1 MLKLLIQQGELSR
14 KSCLVRASNK
24 SDGELVKDEDNEGND
39 QKIKELIFWVVGAAL
54 FGAGITYTE
63 GATKGTEFF
72 AGYLLEESLSVDN
85 LFVFVLIF
93 SYFEVPKQNQSKVL
107 AYGIYGAA
115 IMRLFMILVGAAAIE
130 QFEPVLLV
138 FAGILLFS
146 SFKLLVA
153 GDEEDEEDLSE
164 NFVVKFCQKLIPVS
178 DEYVE
183 DNFFTLVKGVK
194 TATPLLLV
202 LAIVEL
208 SDVVFAVDSIPAVFG
223 VTKDPF
229 IVFTSNMFAILSL
242 RSLYYFVATAVA
254 ELKYLQ
260 TAVALVLGFVGAK
273 MVGDFAGFSIS
284 TEQSLIVVAS
294 LIGGGVGL
302 SYALPGD
309 D

>member
-1 MLKLLIQQGELSR
+1 MIRTLMHPPFRPSVHDNDNPKDGTGVRMKAEDAELMMVAALAVVVMEVGMAEGR
-14 KSCLVRASNK
+14 MVVVVVAMVIVVAMVVVTRSNVNAAPEACTNRLAPLTPDPTSQMAVQLSK
-24 SDGELVKDEDNEGND
+24 SDYMRIPKYNEI
-39 QKIKELIFWVVGAAL
+39 Q
-54 FGAGITYTE
+54 
-63 GATKGTEFF
+63 GTEFF

-115 IMRLFMILVGAAAIE
+115 IMRLFMIR
-130 QFEPVLLV
+130 
-138 FAGILLFS
+138 ILLFS

-229 IVFTSNMFAILSL
+229 I
-242 RSLYYFVATAVA
+242 
-254 ELKYLQ
+254 

-302 SYALPGD
+302 SYALP
-309 D
+309 